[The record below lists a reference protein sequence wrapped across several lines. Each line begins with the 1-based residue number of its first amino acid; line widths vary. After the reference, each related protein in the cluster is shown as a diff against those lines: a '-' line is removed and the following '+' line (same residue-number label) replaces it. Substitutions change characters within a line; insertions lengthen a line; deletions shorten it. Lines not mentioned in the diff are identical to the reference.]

1 MLPRTVSLSFEPVD
15 RMKAGL
21 VDSNSGCAAP
31 KRRYMRGFFDDEA
44 REKPRGG
51 RDTELTLGAG
61 MLLICFF
68 ALVLLCG
75 ICFGLGFAL
84 GSRGAKSPVFQS
96 QTPAAGPAQQLPA
109 NTAGAK
115 PSAAAQPPQSPVQ
128 PVNAAEQV
136 ADAAPA
142 AAPGMTQ
149 AADPTQTSAAPA
161 APQVVTPNNSG
172 WHPVQPAM
180 PGSVGA
186 MQSTQPAATAVRP
199 AMGAQESLLVQI
211 AAVSNREDANVLIGA
226 LRRRGYAVSAV
237 HNPGDNLIHVCV
249 GPFNNRGDANSM
261 REKLLSDGY
270 NAVVVP

>member
-1 MLPRTVSLSFEPVD
+1 
-15 RMKAGL
+15 
-21 VDSNSGCAAP
+21 
-31 KRRYMRGFFDDEA
+31 MRGFFDDEA

-109 NTAGAK
+109 NAAGAK

-136 ADAAPA
+136 AAGAPA
-142 AAPGMTQ
+142 AAPGMPQ
-149 AADPTQTSAAPA
+149 AAGSTEATAAPA
-161 APQVVTPNNSG
+161 ASAPQVVTPNNSG

-180 PGSVGA
+180 PGANGE

-199 AMGAQESLLVQI
+199 AMSTQESLLVQI

-249 GPFNNRGDANSM
+249 GPFNNRSDANSM

>member
-1 MLPRTVSLSFEPVD
+1 MRRFFE
-15 RMKAGL
+15 
-21 VDSNSGCAAP
+21 
-31 KRRYMRGFFDDEA
+31 DEV
-44 REKPRGG
+44 REKPRQG

-84 GSRGAKSPVFQS
+84 GSRGAKSPAFQS

-115 PSAAAQPPQSPVQ
+115 PSAAAQPPQSSVQ

-136 ADAAPA
+136 AAGAPA
-142 AAPGMTQ
+142 AVPGMTQ
-149 AADPTQTSAAPA
+149 AAGSMQASAAPA
-161 APQVVTPNNSG
+161 SSAQQLVTPDNSG

-180 PGSVGA
+180 PGGA
-186 MQSTQPAATAVRP
+186 AGTIQSAQPAATAVRP
-199 AMGAQESLLVQI
+199 AMSAQESLLVQI

>member
-1 MLPRTVSLSFEPVD
+1 MRRFFE
-15 RMKAGL
+15 
-21 VDSNSGCAAP
+21 
-31 KRRYMRGFFDDEA
+31 DDV

-136 ADAAPA
+136 AAGAPA
-142 AAPGMTQ
+142 AAPGLTQ
-149 AADPTQTSAAPA
+149 ADGSTQASAAPA
-161 APQVVTPNNSG
+161 APQVVTPDNSG

-180 PGSVGA
+180 QGA
-186 MQSTQPAATAVRP
+186 AGTMQSAQPAATAVRP
-199 AMGAQESLLVQI
+199 AMSTQESLLVQI

-249 GPFNNRGDANSM
+249 GPFNNRSDANSM